1 MYFKCTAA
9 ALGVIFPLGSHTF
22 INAYKSFLC
31 SFLNQHNAVIDIFC
45 YVYRHLQSQWVKNCL
60 LTYM

>member
-31 SFLNQHNAVIDIFC
+31 SFLNQHNAVIDIFVMFIDI
-45 YVYRHLQSQWVKNCL
+45 YNHNG
-60 LTYM
+60 